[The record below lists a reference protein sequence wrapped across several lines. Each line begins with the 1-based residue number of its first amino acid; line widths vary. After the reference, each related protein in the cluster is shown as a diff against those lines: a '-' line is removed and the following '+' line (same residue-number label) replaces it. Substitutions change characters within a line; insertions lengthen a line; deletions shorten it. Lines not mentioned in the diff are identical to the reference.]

1 MEGRCCIAAGVRQR
15 EASRVSC
22 SFVVCCRA
30 CPIKSVADFGVFV
43 KVAPGVK
50 ALVHRSQLDLDDF
63 EEVAD
68 IYQVGD
74 RIDVK
79 VLQPYDDRLTVSQIA
94 AMEAAAV

>member
-1 MEGRCCIAAGVRQR
+1 M
-15 EASRVSC
+15 
-22 SFVVCCRA
+22 
-30 CPIKSVADFGVFV
+30 
-43 KVAPGVK
+43 K